1 MGAAKLA
8 VASGLLLLL
17 VTGYQAMICECRAQ
31 QWARHGAEPPCPSAP
46 CPSAPSRPALLSP
59 SEPSRAC
66 PPNPSPR
73 PADREDLRL
82 TGKEFVGLPLPLLAQ
97 LLVAAAVCLAGGL
110 QASGEFKPVAL
121 GDNQR

>member
-1 MGAAKLA
+1 MQSAALGAARR
-8 VASGLLLLL
+8 
-17 VTGYQAMICECRAQ
+17 RA
-31 QWARHGAEPPCPSAP
+31 
-46 CPSAPSRPALLSP
+46 ALPIIMLSP

-66 PPNPSPR
+66 PPNPPPR